1 MNLKELQ
8 ELRRQFKPD
17 NSSLY
22 ISKLGSAYA
31 VINGGQKELVSLQIR
46 DFEDLSEDENE
57 LYTAMMKK
65 ALAGTLGKNLL
76 ELHFRREA
84 GNENETQQLLYRIN
98 ENGLKD
104 EELFRQLALKILGE
118 GGYENNAF
126 LSIARCEYN
135 VPLKSK
141 SGDRSYEDG
150 YNYHFLLAT
159 VHDVKLSE
167 IGLFFNKDAG
177 QVERKVNED
186 FCIVPAPED
195 GFLYPAFTHRAADVN
210 HLLYR
215 AKNAK
220 KPNETLIENVFDCP
234 LGLSAPDEAKNFTQV
249 LQGVF
254 NDTLPAETMTS
265 LCEEVR
271 EAIAE
276 NETEDD
282 HELLKLRKDQVKTLL
297 LNAGADETK
306 MEHFDSVYTLVM
318 QDQPIT
324 AVNMI
329 DPKKLAVTAPGISV
343 TVKAGKENC
352 FRTETINGRKV
363 LVLDPEDGIE
373 INGVP
378 VKL

>member
-1 MNLKELQ
+1 MNQKELQ
-8 ELRRQFKPD
+8 EIRRQFKPD
-17 NSSLY
+17 NNALF
-22 ISKLGSAYA
+22 ISRIANAYA
-31 VINGGQKELVSLQIR
+31 IINGGQKELVSLQIR

-57 LYTAMMKK
+57 LYLGMLKK
-65 ALAGTLGKNLL
+65 ALAGTFGKNLL

-84 GNENETQQLLYRIN
+84 GNENETQQLLYHIT
-98 ENGLKD
+98 ETGLKD
-104 EELFRQLALKILGE
+104 EELFRKLALKILGE

-126 LSIARCEYN
+126 LSVIRCEYH

-150 YNYHFLLAT
+150 YNYNFLLAT
-159 VHDVKLSE
+159 IHDVKLSE

-177 QVERKVNED
+177 QVERKINED
-186 FCIVPAPED
+186 FCIVPNPED
-195 GFLYPAFTHRAADVN
+195 GFLYPTFTHRSADVN
-210 HLLYR
+210 HILYH
-215 AKNAK
+215 AKSAK
-220 KPNETLIENVFDCP
+220 KPNETLVEDVFDCP
-234 LGLSAPDEAKNFTQV
+234 LGLSAPDEAKSFSQI

-254 NDTLPAETMTS
+254 NDTLSAQTVTD
-265 LCEEVR
+265 LHEEIK

-276 NETEDD
+276 NEE
-282 HELLKLRKDQVKTLL
+282 ESEVLKLRKDQVKTLL
-297 LNAGADETK
+297 LNAGADEQK

-318 QDQPIT
+318 QDQPLT

-363 LVLDPEDGIE
+363 LVLDPEEGIE

-378 VKL
+378 VTL